1 MDVIRSL
8 RQFEALH
15 SEWNRLADLHG
26 NPLLWH
32 EWFFS
37 CASTLHAERDLFV
50 VVDRTGGVLHAAA
63 PLAVRRARGVSRLE
77 FLGAAALY
85 EPSGFLH
92 DSEDSVE
99 RLIRGVS
106 SQGYPVALDR
116 MAEGAAACG
125 RITGSLGRRCL
136 VVKRQAPGSLAIPL
150 RGNWQAFLASLSPK
164 LRYDVSRARR
174 RAELIGEVRFD
185 VVSPVPADA
194 SSLFEEFVR
203 LEASGW
209 KGRSGSA
216 LQHRDALRS
225 FFVDVAHATA
235 ARGALR
241 VARLFVGGDLA
252 AAQLAI
258 AAYGRL
264 WVLKIA
270 FDERLARCSPGLL
283 LTAEAVK
290 DALVNGLETYEFLG
304 VEEAWERRW
313 NPVSREYSLSLA
325 YPMSARSAWALA
337 ADVGRQI
344 VRRTTK
350 AGRVFASASSDGL
363 A

>member
-1 MDVIRSL
+1 MEVIRSI
-8 RQFEALH
+8 REFEALH
-15 SEWNRLADLHG
+15 DEWNRLADGHQ

-32 EWFFS
+32 EWFIS
-37 CASTLHAERDLFV
+37 CARTLHAERDLYL
-50 VVDRTGGVLHAAA
+50 VVDSTGGSLRAAA
-63 PLAVRRARGVSRLE
+63 PLAVRRARGVRRLE
-77 FLGAAALY
+77 FLGAYALY

-99 RLIRGVS
+99 RLISGVS

-116 MAEGAAACG
+116 MAEGAESCG
-125 RITGSLGRRCL
+125 AFTRAHGRRCL
-136 VVKRQAPGSLAIPL
+136 TVRRKAPGSLAIPL
-150 RGNWQAFLASLSPK
+150 RGSWQTLFASLSPK
-164 LRYDVSRARR
+164 LRYDVGRARR

-185 VVSPVPADA
+185 VVSPAPAGVG
-194 SSLFEEFVR
+194 SLLEEFVR

-216 LQHRDALRS
+216 LQHRDSLRA
-225 FFVDVAHATA
+225 FFDEMAHATA

-241 VARLFVGGDLA
+241 VARLFVGADLA

-258 AAYGRL
+258 AAYSRL

-270 FDERLARCSPGLL
+270 FDERLARCSPGLI
-283 LTAEAVK
+283 LTGEAVK
-290 DALVNGLETYEFLG
+290 DALGQGLTTYEFLG
-304 VEEAWERRW
+304 GEEAWERRW
-313 NPVSREYSLSLA
+313 NPVARRYSLVLV

-344 VRRTTK
+344 VRRTAKTLQ
-350 AGRVFASASSDGL
+350 VSPEASSDRL